1 MSVQM
6 KYATVINLLV
16 LLPMYEYYNQVVII
30 NLDKDN
36 VTTKPWAYRSSGHF
50 HSLDSVYNVE

>member
-1 MSVQM
+1 M
-6 KYATVINLLV
+6 KYATVVIN

-30 NLDKDN
+30 ILDKDN